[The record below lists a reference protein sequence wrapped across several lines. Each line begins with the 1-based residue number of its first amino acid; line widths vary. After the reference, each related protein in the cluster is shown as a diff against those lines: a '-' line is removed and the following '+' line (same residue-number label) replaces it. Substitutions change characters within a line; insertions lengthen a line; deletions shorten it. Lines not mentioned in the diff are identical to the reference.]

1 MISWL
6 SVSKVKG
13 DIYRYLS
20 LKFYFLYLLKKN
32 DLKFVFIVFNS

>member
-6 SVSKVKG
+6 SVWKVKG

-20 LKFYFLYLLKKN
+20 LKFYFLYLFATKM
-32 DLKFVFIVFNS
+32 I